1 MILISDPRPT
11 TSGAILYPAQPGG
24 CRHLQHTQVRSNMLP
39 LLWGMS
45 SWERCTS
52 TIWGVSYPV
61 WSKKYT
67 KPFPRDNMI
76 DTEHWML
83 AFGNSNHTFSG
94 YKSKLA
100 TFVRLYPLE
109 FLSFQSYSI
118 DNIDYSASSSWAA
131 FAVLWCNRGACQE
144 LINNFG
150 AKAQRKHLWN
160 PFKWHIFLNNSKS
173 ECHQLVCKFLPKG
186 NLINNSTEWV
196 CWGHVSSNPEL
207 EKEKRRFLPEFTEFR
222 A

>member
-1 MILISDPRPT
+1 
-11 TSGAILYPAQPGG
+11 
-24 CRHLQHTQVRSNMLP
+24 
-39 LLWGMS
+39 
-45 SWERCTS
+45 
-52 TIWGVSYPV
+52 
-61 WSKKYT
+61 
-67 KPFPRDNMI
+67 MI

-83 AFGNSNHTFSG
+83 AFGNSYHTFSG

-173 ECHQLVCKFLPKG
+173 ECHQLVCKFLPNG

-222 A
+222 AQFVETVSKIFTNLHQIWRN

>member
-1 MILISDPRPT
+1 
-11 TSGAILYPAQPGG
+11 
-24 CRHLQHTQVRSNMLP
+24 MLP

-52 TIWGVSYPV
+52 TIWGVSYPI
-61 WSKKYT
+61 WSKGYT

-150 AKAQRKHLWN
+150 AKAQREHLWN
-160 PFKWHIFLNNSKS
+160 PFKWHIFLNNSKN

-222 A
+222 AQFVETVSKIFTNLHQIWRN